1 MQSEFAERRWRQYM
15 GQVKNKPKSDSGI
28 QKEEKHAESK
38 QFKQGIVIGIISSV
52 VFAIL
57 SALFS
62 NAAKLPVR
70 MDNIEKNVKDL
81 NSRIDTV
88 ESKFDQKIDET
99 KSDIRGDIEGVGD
112 DITRLENLILP
123 FLHLKPSA
131 EVQQQITYAYGEVN
145 RVEQSGGLVLTSAS
159 VVAYND
165 HGAEY
170 TANQLSDIKLL
181 LPYHEGKQNVFF
193 YGQFDE
199 ENRWDGDCLVNIY
212 ENALQTLFMK
222 TENCLIS
229 SRRFQIQR
237 QAAKR
242 VGLSRKEPHRMTS
255 VPGGPGITSE
265 TEITIKI
272 SNLTA

>member
-1 MQSEFAERRWRQYM
+1 MQSEFAERRWNQYM
-15 GQVKNKPKSDSGI
+15 GKVKNKPKSDSGI
-28 QKEEKHAESK
+28 QGKESSN
-38 QFKQGIVIGIISSV
+38 QFLTQFVVPIVTTLIIN
-52 VFAIL
+52 AIML
-57 SALFS
+57 LFS

-70 MDNIEKNVKDL
+70 MDNVEKDVEDL
-81 NSRIDTV
+81 YSQINTV
-88 ESKFDQKIDET
+88 ESRFNQKIDET
-99 KSDIRGDIEGVGD
+99 KSDIRDDIEGVGD

-145 RVEQSGGLVLTSAS
+145 RVEQSGGLILTSAS

-165 HGAEY
+165 HGAEF

-212 ENALQTLFMK
+212 EKYSLQGT
-222 TENCLIS
+222 TQ
-229 SRRFQIQR
+229 SRYLTGGVPPVRF
-237 QAAKR
+237 
-242 VGLSRKEPHRMTS
+242 SM
-255 VPGGPGITSE
+255 
-265 TEITIKI
+265 
-272 SNLTA
+272 

>member
-1 MQSEFAERRWRQYM
+1 MEM
-15 GQVKNKPKSDSGI
+15 VKSKPKSDSGN

-38 QFKQGIVIGIISSV
+38 QFKQGIVIGSISALISSV
-52 VFAIL
+52 VLAVL
-57 SALFS
+57 TVLFS

-70 MDNIEKNVKDL
+70 MDNIEKNVDDL

-88 ESKFDQKIDET
+88 ESNFNQKIDET
-99 KSDIRGDIEGVGD
+99 KSDISGDIEDVGD

-145 RVEQSGGLVLTSAS
+145 RVEQSGGLILTSAS

-165 HGAEY
+165 HGAEF

-199 ENRWDGDCLVNIY
+199 ENRWDGDCLV
-212 ENALQTLFMK
+212 T
-222 TENCLIS
+222 IS
-229 SRRFQIQR
+229 RGRKKSRDF
-237 QAAKR
+237 
-242 VGLSRKEPHRMTS
+242 
-255 VPGGPGITSE
+255 
-265 TEITIKI
+265 
-272 SNLTA
+272 